1 MTNLFRRTAP
11 GIVHLSLD
19 APNGKRETLKVTSEH
34 PFFVKGK
41 GWTGVRKLVPG
52 DQIISG
58 KGGFLAIANMRSET
72 QPTLVY
78 NFEVAQ
84 NHNYFAGGEGALAH
98 NAGYGNW
105 LGTKTPAY
113 LYKLVDRTTGELLKF
128 GISNNCQR
136 RYSKKYLDVMNAD
149 LIIIENGS
157 RYEMRAVE
165 KRLNKFFRPLPLVK
179 RF

>member
-11 GIVHLSLD
+11 GVVHLSLD

-41 GWTGVRKLVPG
+41 GWTEVRKLAPG

-58 KGGFLAIANMRSET
+58 RGGFLAIANMRSES

-113 LYKLVDRTTGELLKF
+113 LYKLVD
-128 GISNNCQR
+128 
-136 RYSKKYLDVMNAD
+136 SKKYLDVMNAD